1 MEWCWTLECVSC
13 EFVHYFSEYVCHS
26 LVTLLR
32 PVWLVWKKT
41 LSNQHFLHHPGIIVS
56 STVSEQVLNSD
67 HVHMKVIT
75 GTVCSLYPVHWW
87 SLNSDWSNWW
97 KILPLKKHL
106 LSLASVCITPCYRM
120 YVCAGCFSVHSATRH
135 CCVFRWPAW
144 WKTSASASWQLP
156 GRLEDL
162 QRSLPQEG
170 GIVKKRRI
178 GLWNG
183 HPNFWK

>member
-13 EFVHYFSEYVCHS
+13 EYVHYSVNMYVT

-32 PVWLVWKKT
+32 PMWLVWKKT
-41 LSNQHFLHHPGIIVS
+41 LSSQHFLHHLGIIVS
-56 STVSEQVLNSD
+56 GTVSGQVLNSD
-67 HVHMKVIT
+67 HVDMQVIT

-87 SLNSDWSNWW
+87 SLNSDRSNWW
-97 KILPLKKHL
+97 KTHALKKHL
-106 LSLASVCITPCYRM
+106 LSLASVCITLCYRM
-120 YVCAGCFSVHSATRH
+120 YVCAGYFSVHTATRY
-135 CCVFRWPAW
+135 CYVFRWPAW
-144 WKTSASASWQLP
+144 WKTSASASWRLP
-156 GRLEDL
+156 GWLEDL
-162 QRSLPQEG
+162 QRSLPLEG